1 MKKTL
6 IALAVL
12 AASGASFA
20 QSSVTLY
27 GILDIGYSQNRQATD
42 STFGINNSNI
52 SFHTPSRFGMKGSE
66 DLGGGL
72 KANFDMQTGNI
83 DFENGNVTSIGAA
96 KSTST
101 FTGTSA
107 AGAAAAG
114 TVATTT
120 TVANQFFNREAWVG
134 LSGNFG
140 ATRLGR
146 TSSVAT
152 QGQASFDLNGIS
164 SSSAMSNI
172 GIGPVTWYGSS
183 RRSSQL
189 QYTTPMMAGFDA
201 GVAATLSG
209 DNTVGGVNKSYFQG
223 RVNYANGPIAAGV
236 TAETKHADANR
247 TAWAVAGSYDFG
259 VAKVSAGYVVS
270 ELDNVASGAIQGGK
284 GLHIGVKAPLGAA
297 YVGAQYAKNTTSKD
311 SAIEGFAGYNL
322 SKRTS
327 VYLDA
332 VRVNFDN
339 GALANT
345 TKYGVGILHAF

>member
-27 GILDIGYSQNRQATD
+27 GILDIGYSKNNTATD
-42 STFGINNSNI
+42 TTFGINNGGI

-72 KANFDMQTGNI
+72 KANFDLQTGNM
-83 DFENGNVTSIGAA
+83 DLENGNVAGIAA
-96 KSTST
+96 KSAI
-101 FTGTSA
+101 SA
-107 AGAAAAG
+107 DGKS
-114 TVATTT
+114 VTTT
-120 TVANQFFNREAWVG
+120 ATNNFFNREAWVG

-146 TSSVAT
+146 TTSVAT
-152 QGQASFDLNGIS
+152 QGQAGFDLNGIS

-172 GIGPVTWYGSS
+172 GISPVTWYGSS

-189 QYTTPMMAGFDA
+189 QYTTPMMGGFDA
-201 GVAATLSG
+201 GLAATLSG
-209 DNTVGGVNKSYFQG
+209 DNAGKSTFSG

-236 TAETKHADANR
+236 TAESKRADANR

-270 ELDNVASGAIQGGK
+270 ELETVASGSVQGGK

-297 YVGAQYAKNTTSKD
+297 YVGAQYAKNTTNKD

-332 VRVNFDN
+332 VRVNYNN
-339 GALANT
+339 GALNDT
-345 TKYGVGILHAF
+345 TKYGVGVLHAF

>member
-12 AASGASFA
+12 ASGAAFA

-27 GILDIGYSQNRQATD
+27 GNLDVGYSKKDTGADT
-42 STFGINNSNI
+42 TFGINNGGI
-52 SFHTPSRFGMKGSE
+52 SFHAPSRFGMKGSE

-72 KANFDMQTGNI
+72 KANFDLQTGNI
-83 DFENGNVTSIGAA
+83 DMENGNVAGIAA

-101 FTGTSA
+101 LTGT
-107 AGAAAAG
+107 

-120 TVANQFFNREAWVG
+120 TATNNFFNREAWVG

-146 TSSVAT
+146 TSSVAAQS
-152 QGQASFDLNGIS
+152 QGGFDLNGVS
-164 SSSAMSNI
+164 SSSAMSNV
-172 GIGPVTWYGSS
+172 GISPVTWYGSS

-189 QYTTPMMAGFDA
+189 QYSTPNMGGFDA
-201 GVAATLSG
+201 GLGVTLSG
-209 DNTVGGVNKSYFQG
+209 DNGGKGYYQG
-223 RVNYANGPIAAGV
+223 RVNYAKGPIAVGATV
-236 TAETKHADANR
+236 ETKHIDAQR
-247 TAWAVAGSYDFG
+247 TAYAVAGSYDFG
-259 VAKVSAGYVVS
+259 AAKVSAGYVVS
-270 ELDNVASGAIQGGK
+270 ETEALGK

-297 YVGAQYAKNTTSKD
+297 YVGAQYAKNTTTKD

-332 VRVNFDN
+332 VRVNYSPAATTDM
-339 GALANT
+339 
-345 TKYGVGILHAF
+345 TKYGVGVLHAF

>member
-6 IALAVL
+6 LALAVL

-27 GILDIGYSQNRQATD
+27 GNLDVGYSKNNASTD
-42 STFGINNSNI
+42 FGINNSNI
-52 SFHTPSRFGMKGSE
+52 SFHAPSRFGMKGSE

-72 KANFDMQTGNI
+72 KANFDLQTGNL
-83 DFENGNVTSIGAA
+83 DLENGNATAMGTGNTKNDNVT
-96 KSTST
+96 
-101 FTGTSA
+101 
-107 AGAAAAG
+107 
-114 TVATTT
+114 
-120 TVANQFFNREAWVG
+120 NQLFNREAWIG

-146 TSSVAT
+146 TASVAA
-152 QGQASFDLNGIS
+152 QSQISFDLNAVS

-172 GIGPVTWYGSS
+172 GISPVTWYGSS

-189 QYTTPMMAGFDA
+189 QYTTPNMGGFDA
-201 GVAATLSG
+201 GLGVTLSG
-209 DNTVGGVNKSYFQG
+209 DNAGKGYYQG
-223 RVNYANGPIAAGV
+223 RVNYANGPIAVGATV
-236 TAETKHADANR
+236 ETKHVDAQR

-270 ELDNVASGAIQGGK
+270 ETDALGK

-297 YVGAQYAKNTTSKD
+297 YVGAQYAKNTTTKD

-332 VRVNFDN
+332 VRVDYNSD
-339 GALANT
+339 AMI
-345 TKYGVGILHAF
+345 KYGVGILHAF